1 MPFLE
6 SDGVVQFN
14 IRNSPIASIGSFAK
28 MFYEGLLGATAES
41 IIVSVS
47 LES

>member
-6 SDGVVQFN
+6 SDGVVQFD
-14 IRNSPIASIGSFAK
+14 IRKSPIASIGSFAK
-28 MFYEGLLGATAES
+28 IFSDGLLGATAES

-47 LES
+47 LKS